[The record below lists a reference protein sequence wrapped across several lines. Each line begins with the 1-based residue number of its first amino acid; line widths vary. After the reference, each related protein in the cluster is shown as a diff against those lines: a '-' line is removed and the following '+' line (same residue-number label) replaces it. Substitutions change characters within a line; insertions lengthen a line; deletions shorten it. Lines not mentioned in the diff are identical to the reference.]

1 MQKDFIPH
9 LQCHSA
15 FSLTHGIIRLK
26 GERSLGA
33 LAAARGIPAVA
44 LTDTNNVY
52 GAIQHYE
59 SCIAHGVKPI
69 LGCQAAFGD
78 ERREFHATLLCED
91 RDGFVSLS
99 KLLTAA
105 QKDGGGRIDP
115 AALRPDDC
123 RGLIML
129 SGYGGDVAE
138 ALRLGKPGEARQAA
152 ERWAGL
158 FAPDSLALQLSFGG
172 RAQEDA
178 VALRLAALA
187 AEAGLRTVAAH
198 PVLFPDEADF
208 EAHEVRACIANI
220 WALED
225 ESRPRPHAPQQ
236 HMPDA
241 KQMRALFQDFPAALA
256 NAREIALR
264 CNYDFGVNA
273 SPLFPKIPN
282 AAEGEAAAQLRAQAQ
297 AGLDALPALAAKK
310 EAYEQRLDLELK
322 VITDKG
328 FADYFL
334 IVADLARFAK
344 DSGIPIGP
352 GRGSG
357 AGSLVAYVLG
367 ITATDPIRY
376 GLLFE
381 RFLNP
386 ERTSLPDFDIDF
398 CKDRRDEVIEHARA
412 TYGED
417 CVAQVITFGSLKAR
431 AVVRDVARVLGLGYG
446 QGDALARMIPE
457 AIGITLEEARK
468 DSPDLHRQ
476 VAAGGHERLWNL
488 CLALEGLPRQAS
500 THAAAILIAPRPLV
514 EFCPVTAVGDSK
526 KLRLV
531 SQYDKDCAEK
541 IGLIKFDILGLKN
554 LTMIDGAARLIRA
567 HKDPAFAIEA
577 IDLEDAR
584 AYDLY
589 RAGDKVGIF
598 QCESR
603 GMVELIRRIG
613 PRSVE
618 DIAIAISLYRP
629 GALNNDMDEKFLA
642 NRRSPDDIVYEHP
655 KMEPILAET
664 SGAMVYQEQV
674 MLITRELA
682 GFSLAEADTLR
693 AAIGKKDAAA
703 MAKLG
708 AKFVAGCSKLLAEEQ
723 ARKMFEAIK
732 EFAGYG
738 FNKSHAIAYALLSVQ
753 TAFLKANH
761 PLEFYTAS
769 LSAWDG
775 DVRGQEALL
784 RDIKARDDVGVLPP
798 CVNAS
803 AADFSIAGYA
813 SGQRGA
819 GDVRYGLASIRAVG
833 GACAAAIVAARAA
846 NGAAAR
852 PYRDLD
858 DLCRRVPPPALSR
871 RALESLI
878 DAGACDCLLPDEP
891 DAGRR
896 RAMLAASCAAAI
908 EEAEHRQR
916 NANQDSLF
924 GGDGDEGAAPPRR
937 PPAAEPW
944 GPQKLL
950 AREHQALGA
959 TLSGEFSDILKRLRA
974 AGGGRRWRPVA
985 TVAEMANGAAGTWV
999 GHVARRVTSA
1009 RLRSQ
1014 GKEVFIL
1021 DDGDA
1026 STEVRVARD
1035 LVRSIRLDTPGNIV
1049 VVRGE
1054 VESDERRGYQPSIQA
1069 AGVQLLDA
1077 WLAASVRRMTVDCAK
1092 EEDLDWCLANLP
1104 GEGGGCALRF
1114 VLRRNGT
1121 AVAVDTGAAIPIDS
1135 KLFERACARLGA
1147 ATLRLG

>member
-9 LQCHSA
+9 LQCHSE
-15 FSLTHGIIRLK
+15 FSLTHGIIRLGK
-26 GERSLGA
+26 KHERSLGA
-33 LAAARGIPAVA
+33 LAAARDIPAVA

-78 ERREFHATLLCED
+78 AEHGFHATLLCED
-91 RDGFVSLS
+91 RAGFVSLS

-129 SGYGGDVAE
+129 SGYGGDAAAALLQRRPAE
-138 ALRLGKPGEARQAA
+138 AQRRV
-152 ERWAGL
+152 ERWIEL
-158 FAPDSLALQLSFGG
+158 FGRENLALQLSFGG

-178 VALRLAALA
+178 AALRLAELA
-187 AEAGLRTVAAH
+187 AANGLCVAAAH
-198 PVLFPDEADF
+198 PVLYPDPADF
-208 EAHEVRACIANI
+208 DAHEVRACIANT
-220 WALED
+220 WAYVD
-225 ESRPRPHAPQQ
+225 ESRPKPHSKKQ

-241 KQMRALFQDFPAALA
+241 AEMRELFKDFPEALA
-256 NAREIALR
+256 NAREIARR

-273 SPLFPKIPN
+273 APLFPKIPGT
-282 AAEGEAAAQLRAQAQ
+282 AAGEAAAALRAAAA
-297 AGLDALPALAAKK
+297 AGLAALPALAKK
-310 EAYEQRLDLELK
+310 KQDYAARLEHELG
-322 VITDKG
+322 VIIDKG

-344 DSGIPIGP
+344 ASGIPIGP

-357 AGSLVAYVLG
+357 AGSLVAYALG
-367 ITATDPIRY
+367 ITATDPLRY

-386 ERTSLPDFDIDF
+386 ERTALPDFDIDF

-446 QGDALARMIPE
+446 QGDALARLIPE
-457 AIGITLEEARK
+457 AIGITLAEARADSK
-468 DSPDLHRQ
+468 DLDRQ
-476 VAAGGHERLWNL
+476 IAGGGHEQLWRY

-526 KLRLV
+526 KTRLV

-554 LTMIDGAARLIRA
+554 LTMIDGAVRLVRERT
-567 HKDPAFAIEA
+567 DPGFAIEA
-577 IDLEDAR
+577 IDLEDPK
-584 AYDLY
+584 AYELY
-589 RAGDKVGIF
+589 GKGDKVGIF

-603 GMVELIRRIG
+603 GMVELIKRIG
-613 PRSVE
+613 PRTVE

-642 NRRSPDDIVYEHP
+642 NRRSPEDIVYEHP

-674 MLITRELA
+674 MLLTRELA

-703 MAKLG
+703 MAKLRR
-708 AKFVAGCSKLLAEEQ
+708 KFVAGGAKLLGADRAAKLFEE
-723 ARKMFEAIK
+723 IK

-761 PLEFYTAS
+761 PLEFFTAA

-784 RDIKARDDVGVLPP
+784 RDLKSKNRPGVGVLPP
-798 CVNAS
+798 CVNES
-803 AADFSIAGYA
+803 EAAFSIAKGA
-813 SGQRGA
+813 KRGP
-819 GDVRYGLASIRAVG
+819 GLVRYGLASIRAVG
-833 GACAAAIVAARAA
+833 AAAAAAIVAARAA
-846 NGAAAR
+846 G

-858 DLCRRVPPPALSR
+858 DLCRRVPMADLNR
-871 RALESLI
+871 RALESLV
-878 DAGACDCLLPDEP
+878 DAGACDALLPEI
-891 DAGRR
+891 DAVGAR
-896 RAMLAASCAAAI
+896 RAALAASCAAAI
-908 EEAEHRQR
+908 EEAEHLLR

-924 GGDGDEGAAPPRR
+924 GGAGADAAPPRR
-937 PPAAEPW
+937 PPAAAAW
-944 GPQKLL
+944 SPQELL

-974 AGGGRRWRPVA
+974 AGGGKNWRPVK
-985 TVAEMANGAAGTWV
+985 TVADMPNGAAGTWI

-1026 STEVRVARD
+1026 TAEVKVARD
-1035 LVRSIRLDTPGNIV
+1035 LVRSIRLETPGNIV

-1054 VESDERRGYQPSIQA
+1054 VDSDERRIYQPSIQA
-1069 AGVQLLDA
+1069 SGVQLLDD
-1077 WLAASVRRMTVDCAK
+1077 WLAAGVRRMTVDCAK

-1104 GEGGGCALRF
+1104 RDGGGCALRF
-1114 VLRRNGT
+1114 VLRRAGT
-1121 AVAVDTGAAIPIDS
+1121 AVAVDTGAAIRVDT

-1147 ATLRLG
+1147 ETLRLG

>member
-1 MQKDFIPH
+1 MEKDFIPH
-9 LQCHSA
+9 LQCHSE
-15 FSLTHGIIRLK
+15 FSLTHGIIRLNK
-26 GERSLGA
+26 KHERSLGA
-33 LAAARGIPAVA
+33 LAAARNIPAVA

-59 SCIAHGVKPI
+59 SCVDNGVKPI
-69 LGCQAAFGD
+69 LGCQAAFGAAGA
-78 ERREFHATLLCED
+78 EFHATLLCED
-91 RDGFVSLS
+91 KDGFVSLS

-115 AALRPDDC
+115 AALRPEDC

-129 SGYGGDVAE
+129 SGYGGDAALALRQRRAAE
-138 ALRLGKPGEARQAA
+138 AQRLI
-152 ERWAGL
+152 ERWLAL
-158 FAPDSLALQLSFGG
+158 FGREHLALQLSFGG
-172 RAQEDA
+172 RKAEDA
-178 VALRLAALA
+178 TSLRLAELA
-187 AEAGLRTVAAH
+187 AANELPIVAAH
-198 PVLFPDEADF
+198 PILYPDPEDF
-208 EAHEVRACIANI
+208 EAHDVRACIANT
-220 WALED
+220 WAVDD
-225 ESRPRPHAPQQ
+225 ESRPRPHSKRQ

-241 KQMRALFQDFPAALA
+241 AEMRQLFKDFPEALA

-273 SPLFPKIPN
+273 APLFPKIPGT
-282 AAEGEAAAQLRAQAQ
+282 AAGEAAAALRDAA
-297 AGLDALPALAAKK
+297 AKGLDALPALAAKK
-310 EAYEQRLDLELK
+310 ERYAERLERELG
-322 VITDKG
+322 VIIAKG

-344 DSGIPIGP
+344 AEGIPIGP

-357 AGSLVAYVLG
+357 AGSLVAYALG

-446 QGDALARMIPE
+446 QGDALARLIPE
-457 AIGITLEEARK
+457 AIGITLEQARADSK
-468 DSPDLHRQ
+468 DLDRLL
-476 VAAGGHERLWNL
+476 AGGGHEQLWRY

-526 KLRLV
+526 KVRLV

-554 LTMIDGAARLIRA
+554 LTMIDGAVRLIRERT
-567 HKDPAFAIEA
+567 DPDFAIEK
-577 IDLEDAR
+577 IDLEDPK
-584 AYDLY
+584 AYEVY
-589 RAGDKVGIF
+589 RRGDKVGIF

-603 GMVELIRRIG
+603 GMVELIRRIV
-613 PRSVE
+613 PRTVE

-642 NRRSPDDIVYEHP
+642 NRGSAEEIVYEHP
-655 KMEPILAET
+655 KMEAILAET

-674 MLITRELA
+674 MLLTRALA

-693 AAIGKKDAAA
+693 AAMGKKDAAV
-703 MAKLG
+703 MATLRKKFIAGG
-708 AKFVAGCSKLLAEEQ
+708 AKQLGEDRAI
-723 ARKMFEAIK
+723 KMFEEIK

-761 PLEFYTAS
+761 PVEFFTAA
-769 LSAWDG
+769 LSAFDG

-784 RDIKARDDVGVLPP
+784 RDIKSKEHPEVGILPP
-798 CVNAS
+798 CVNES
-803 AADFSIAGYA
+803 AAAFSIAK
-813 SGQRGA
+813 SPKRGP
-819 GDVRYGLASIRAVG
+819 GLIRYGLASIRAVG
-833 GACAAAIVAARAA
+833 SAAAAAIVEARAA
-846 NGAAAR
+846 G

-858 DLCRRVPPPALSR
+858 DLCQRVPAALLNR
-871 RALESLI
+871 RALESLV
-878 DAGACDCLLPDEP
+878 DAGACDALLPQVEDI
-891 DAGRR
+891 GKR
-896 RAMLAASCAAAI
+896 RAALAASVAAAV
-908 EEAEHRQR
+908 EEAEHRLR

-924 GGDGDEGAAPPRR
+924 GGGDAAAAPPRR
-937 PPAAEPW
+937 PPDVKAW
-944 GPQKLL
+944 SPQKLL
-950 AREHQALGA
+950 AGEHQALGT
-959 TLSGEFSDILKRLRA
+959 TLSGEFSDVLQRLRA
-974 AGGGRRWRPVA
+974 AGGGRNWRAVK
-985 TVAEMANGAAGTWV
+985 TVADMPNGAAGTWI

-1026 STEVRVARD
+1026 TAEVRVARE
-1035 LVRSIRLDTPGNIV
+1035 LVRSIKLEAPGNIV

-1054 VESDERRGYQPSIQA
+1054 VDSDERRIYQPGIQA
-1069 AGVQLLDA
+1069 SGVQLLDD
-1077 WLAASVRRMTVDCAK
+1077 WLRSVRRVTVDCAK
-1092 EEDLDWCLANLP
+1092 EEDLDWCLENLQANS
-1104 GEGGGCALRF
+1104 GKGCALRF
-1114 VLRRNGT
+1114 VLHRDGA
-1121 AVAVDTGAAIPIDS
+1121 AVAVDTGAAVPIDVE
-1135 KLFERACARLGA
+1135 LFERAYSKLGA
-1147 ATLRLG
+1147 AALRLG